1 MRVVWFQLLL
11 HYLVTSEFKWRPVML
26 CSAINACHVR
36 FSETRYALFGSRG
49 AYRDLSERCCCLQVV
64 CFPRDDRAVFEKK
77 EKRQKEN
84 ENKEKTPTFA
94 IMKRG
99 RDTKCTVCK
108 MKDLLTSR
116 KFLVVNMIC
125 LKSQELLPARLLFS
139 GSGKDTGGVVPAVF
153 IPEVL
158 VWVSIIPRSVAQLS
172 LGALQVNRILTS

>member
-94 IMKRG
+94 ITKRG
-99 RDTKCTVCK
+99 RDKRTLCM

-116 KFLVVNMIC
+116 KVPGREHETIKVPRASPSSTPFSVERGKTLVM
-125 LKSQELLPARLLFS
+125 
-139 GSGKDTGGVVPAVF
+139 
-153 IPEVL
+153 
-158 VWVSIIPRSVAQLS
+158 
-172 LGALQVNRILTS
+172 